1 MGKRRI
7 IVPNPKIEKNDIGKK
22 DKKFNDIYTNN
33 IETVNISTDNIN
45 TKKIN
50 GEIIDEER
58 YLENQFTIIYPNNG
72 TAESPANITIN
83 SKYIFDNPF
92 SDYQINCKAEI
103 FLGGVWFTQKFV
115 AFYNGSDYYSSGFFC
130 EPYKDKIVLITGSY
144 YLTLSDNNDYIY
156 RVYPSIH
163 NLNISATTAPAR
175 IKIWKVGKIK

>member
-45 TKKIN
+45 TEKIN

-72 TAESPANITIN
+72 SKETPANVSPN
-83 SKYIFDNPF
+83 SRYIMDNPF
-92 SDYQINCKAEI
+92 PGYIVNTQPEI
-103 FLGGVWFTQKFV
+103 YFNNQWGDPGWDSWYDCGGNRHD
-115 AFYNGSDYYSSGFFC
+115 AIGIRSSQLNNNT
-130 EPYKDKIVLITGSY
+130 IVIQTGSY
-144 YLTLSDNNDYIY
+144 SGHLSYVASY
-156 RVYPSIH
+156 SGSSFG
-163 NLNISATTAPAR
+163 NIASGNALPCR

>member
-45 TKKIN
+45 TEKIN

-58 YLENQFTIIYPNNG
+58 YLENQFTIIYPG
-72 TAESPANITIN
+72 GGDAENPGIIKTN
-83 SKYIFDNPF
+83 SKYICENPF
-92 SDYQINCKAEI
+92 PGYYVYCLAE
-103 FLGGVWFTQKFV
+103 LYTGNEWGFTNWTSW
-115 AFYNGSDYYSSGFFC
+115 YNGGYIASGVSVAQHN
-130 EPYKDKIVLITGSY
+130 DNTIVLTSGINSLINN
-144 YLTLSDNNDYIY
+144 LTYEKILDGYTWNNM
-156 RVYPSIH
+156 PNS
-163 NLNISATTAPAR
+163 LFQLPCR